1 MHLVTSSL
9 FLPAIAAHLPPT
21 SKSLLLRTYLGAALA
36 VWVARGRPPLS
47 LKPFY
52 AHTSARLVVPGPTPT
67 PSEGTLG
74 FFDPRSGF
82 ARARA
87 RAGADGG
94 GGAEGGGEGGG
105 GVEGDGLASAS
116 EKLAPNTW
124 LPILQST
131 LLHPNEHL
139 PKLQRALAHY
149 ALRYGSLY
157 GSGYATRAG
166 RRQGQGTKLD
176 GTQLDGTRM
185 ELEGVEEVLDGT
197 LFARIAGL
205 TMRRLG
211 WMREGERRGAWDF
224 GGRWEVK

>member
-52 AHTSARLVVPGPTPT
+52 AKTSARLVVPGPTPT

-94 GGAEGGGEGGG
+94 AGGGADGG
-105 GVEGDGLASAS
+105 GLASAS

-149 ALRYGSLY
+149 ALRYGSRY
-157 GSGYATRAG
+157 GSGYATRVG
-166 RRQGQGTKLD
+166 RWQGQGTKLD
-176 GTQLDGTRM
+176 GTELELPLEL

-224 GGRWEVK
+224 GGRWEGK

>member
-9 FLPAIAAHLPPT
+9 FLPSIAAHLSPR
-21 SKSLLLRTYLGAALA
+21 SKSLLLRTYLGVALS

-52 AHTSARLVVPGPTPT
+52 AKTSARLVVPGPKPT

-74 FFDPRSGF
+74 FFDPSSGF
-82 ARARA
+82 ARRST
-87 RAGADGG
+87 GADG
-94 GGAEGGGEGGG
+94 
-105 GVEGDGLASAS
+105 LATAS

-124 LPILQST
+124 LPVLQST
-131 LLHPNEHL
+131 ILHPNEHL

-149 ALRYGSLY
+149 ALRYGY
-157 GSGYATRAG
+157 ETRAG
-166 RRQGQGTKLD
+166 RWQGWT
-176 GTQLDGTRM
+176 
-185 ELEGVEEVLDGT
+185 ELEGSEVLDGT

-224 GGRWEVK
+224 GGRWEGK

>member
-52 AHTSARLVVPGPTPT
+52 AKTSARIVVPGPTPT

-87 RAGADGG
+87 RAD
-94 GGAEGGGEGGG
+94 GGAEGGADGGAEGG
-105 GVEGDGLASAS
+105 GLASAS

-124 LPILQST
+124 LPVLQST

-149 ALRYGSLY
+149 AHRYGY
-157 GSGYATRAG
+157 GANAG
-166 RRQGQGTKLD
+166 RWQGTDLD
-176 GTQLDGTRM
+176 GLEL

>member
-1 MHLVTSSL
+1 M
-9 FLPAIAAHLPPT
+9 
-21 SKSLLLRTYLGAALA
+21 G
-36 VWVARGRPPLS
+36 
-47 LKPFY
+47 
-52 AHTSARLVVPGPTPT
+52 
-67 PSEGTLG
+67 
-74 FFDPRSGF
+74 
-82 ARARA
+82 
-87 RAGADGG
+87 
-94 GGAEGGGEGGG
+94 
-105 GVEGDGLASAS
+105 SAS

-149 ALRYGSLY
+149 ALRYGSGY

-166 RRQGQGTKLD
+166 RRQGTKLD
-176 GTQLDGTRM
+176 GTELELPLELEL

-224 GGRWEVK
+224 GGRWEGK

>member
-52 AHTSARLVVPGPTPT
+52 AKTSARLVVPGPTPT

-82 ARARA
+82 ARRST
-87 RAGADGG
+87 GADGM
-94 GGAEGGGEGGG
+94 AT
-105 GVEGDGLASAS
+105 AS

-124 LPILQST
+124 LPVLQST

-149 ALRYGSLY
+149 ALRYGS

-166 RRQGQGTKLD
+166 RRQGTKLD
-176 GTQLDGTRM
+176 GTQLDGTQL

-224 GGRWEVK
+224 GGRWEGK